1 MIQGYIMDVTRTQN
15 HKIKI
20 FQNKTHFN
28 KNQMSGHQSTADMVN
43 NELDQFQAL
52 MNPTVDMLMADLNP
66 NPDFSGAPD
75 IHDSLENNTQS
86 NIGDFGGHGNT
97 AI

>member
-1 MIQGYIMDVTRTQN
+1 
-15 HKIKI
+15 
-20 FQNKTHFN
+20 
-28 KNQMSGHQSTADMVN
+28 MVN
-43 NELDQFQAL
+43 NELDQFQAM